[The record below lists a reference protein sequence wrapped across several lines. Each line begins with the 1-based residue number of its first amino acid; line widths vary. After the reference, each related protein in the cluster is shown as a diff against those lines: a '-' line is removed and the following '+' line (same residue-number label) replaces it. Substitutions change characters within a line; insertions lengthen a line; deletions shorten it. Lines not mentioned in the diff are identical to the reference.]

1 MRSTNSGTPSTED
14 DTAFAASDAPSSA
27 VDRRSAIRSSS
38 SWATSS
44 SIRTSV
50 PFKAT
55 GTFLT
60 SSEETSPVSSPKRV
74 RTSCGVSRR
83 SSSETKASA
92 ELRKVIALFSNS
104 SIGRLL
110 MRVKTPSTVA
120 AASETSL
127 SVVGIS
133 ARPLSA
139 ASNDASGTSSTVTN
153 STFKPPVSRLA
164 EASRARRPFST
175 RSCKKASAA
184 SAVTSSCNPRWAG
197 WIDKIALS
205 RTRLSPKRSKSTR
218 PERVSTSPISSPLIS
233 TGAPTISPEILSSN
247 TTLNLSGS
255 TSEALKTEFRAV
267 SLSG

>member
-1 MRSTNSGTPSTED
+1 M
-14 DTAFAASDAPSSA
+14 AASEAPSSA
-27 VDRRSAIRSSS
+27 SESRSAIRSSS
-38 SWATSS
+38 SWATNS

-50 PFKAT
+50 PFRAT

-60 SSEETSPVSSPKRV
+60 SSEETSPVNSPKRV

-83 SSSETKASA
+83 SSSDTKASA
-92 ELRKVIALFSNS
+92 ELRKVIALLSNS

-133 ARPLSA
+133 ARPFSV
-139 ASNDASGTSSTVTN
+139 SFKDASGASSTATN
-153 STFKPPVSRLA
+153 STFKPPVNRLA
-164 EASRARRPFST
+164 EASRARSPSST
-175 RSCKKASAA
+175 RSFRKAKAA
-184 SAVTSSCNPRWAG
+184 SAVTSSCIPRCAG
-197 WIDKIALS
+197 WIDKMAFS
-205 RTRLSPKRSKSTR
+205 RTRLSPNRSKSTS

-233 TGAPTISPEILSSN
+233 TGAPTIRPEILSSN
-247 TTLNLSGS
+247 TTLSFSGS